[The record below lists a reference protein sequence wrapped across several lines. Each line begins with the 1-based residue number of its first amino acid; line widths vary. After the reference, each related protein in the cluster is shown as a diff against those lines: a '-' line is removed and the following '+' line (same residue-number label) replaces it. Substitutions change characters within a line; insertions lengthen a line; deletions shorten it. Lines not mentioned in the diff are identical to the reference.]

1 MAKLGQLL
9 VARGWIT
16 VQQLTRALQNQSIV
30 GGRLGTCLVEI
41 DALTE
46 DLLLKGLSEQ
56 LGVPAASIDD
66 LRKIPEEV
74 VSLLPD
80 KLARRCRA
88 VPFRLEGS
96 RLDLAM
102 LEPRNLACQDEI
114 AFATGKRVK
123 IHVSHELRILE
134 ALDVYYKEESPS
146 RFSLLA
152 ERLNRA
158 RYFWEKNKE
167 EESAESAST
176 LAAPLT
182 DLFGSQSL
190 KLKPPPLLPEPPRLV
205 RPPVIPRPVPA
216 SAAPAPAPV
225 ASVPAPAAAAAAA
238 PRPAAAARPMTIPLT
253 EAERAALGPQ
263 AEPVRPPAPAPAP
276 APAPVPVRP
285 VAPAPA
291 PAPPPAAPRPEP
303 LPDLDTFEQVEAA
316 FAAPQDRERVGQIIL
331 AFLAK
336 NYRRAALFQVA
347 RDKVTPWM
355 AQGDLDLTQFEK
367 FSTGFD
373 QPSVFLN
380 LRQGTA
386 FYVGPMPPMP
396 VHRQL
401 AAAWDGELP
410 RDCVALPVRVKDRMV
425 AVIYADGAK
434 KGLSGIDLPQ
444 LQRLAAATADALQRC
459 ILHKKKSEAGA

>member
-56 LGVPAASIDD
+56 LGVPAASVDD

-74 VSLLPD
+74 VALLPD

-96 RLDLAM
+96 RLDLAL

-123 IHVSHELRILE
+123 IHIAHETRILE
-134 ALDVYYKEESPS
+134 ALERYYREESPS
-146 RFSLLA
+146 RFSLLV

-158 RYFWEKNKE
+158 RFFWEKKE
-167 EESAESAST
+167 EEAVESAST

-182 DLFGSQSL
+182 DLFGNRPQ
-190 KLKPPPLLPEPPRLV
+190 KMQPPPLLPEPPHIV
-205 RPPVIPRPVPA
+205 RP
-216 SAAPAPAPV
+216 S
-225 ASVPAPAAAAAAA
+225 
-238 PRPAAAARPMTIPLT
+238 AAARPLTIPLT
-253 EAERAALGPQ
+253 EEERAALVPKV
-263 AEPVRPPAPAPAP
+263 EPAPAPAP
-276 APAPVPVRP
+276 APAPIPAPVLASSA
-285 VAPAPA
+285 APA
-291 PAPPPAAPRPEP
+291 RPER
-303 LPDLDTFEQVEAA
+303 LPDLFTFEQVEKALEA
-316 FAAPQDRERVGQIIL
+316 TQDREHVGRIVL
-331 AFLAK
+331 SFLSLHH
-336 NYRRAALFQVA
+336 RRAALFQVA
-347 RDKVTPWM
+347 RDKVVAWM
-355 AQGDLDLTQFEK
+355 AQGDLDLSRFE
-367 FSTGFD
+367 SYSVSFD

-380 LRQGTA
+380 LRQGTT

-396 VHRQL
+396 AHRQL
-401 AAAWDGELP
+401 ASSWGGELP
-410 RDCVALPVRVKDRMV
+410 RDCVLLPVRMKDRLV
-425 AVIYADGAK
+425 SVIYADGAE
-434 KGLSGIDLPQ
+434 KGLSGIDLTQ
-444 LQRLAAATADALQRC
+444 LQRLASSTAAALQRC
-459 ILHKKKSEAGA
+459 ILHKKKGEAGA

>member
-56 LGVPAASIDD
+56 LGVPAATVDD

-74 VSLLPD
+74 LSLLSD

-88 VPFRLEGS
+88 VPFRVEGS

-102 LEPRNLACQDEI
+102 LDARNLACQDEI

-123 IHVSHELRILE
+123 IHVAHELRILE
-134 ALDVYYKEESPS
+134 ALERYYREESPS
-146 RFSLLA
+146 RLSLLV

-158 RYFWEKNKE
+158 RYFWEKKE
-167 EESAESAST
+167 GEPAESAAT
-176 LAAPLT
+176 LAAPFN
-182 DLFGSQSL
+182 DLFGSRAPKMQ
-190 KLKPPPLLPEPPRLV
+190 PPPPLPEPPRIV
-205 RPPVIPRPVPA
+205 RPPAVA
-216 SAAPAPAPV
+216 SAAPAV
-225 ASVPAPAAAAAAA
+225 SAA
-238 PRPAAAARPMTIPLT
+238 PRSGPATRPLTIPLT
-253 EAERAALGPQ
+253 EEERAALGPK
-263 AEPVRPPAPAPAP
+263 AEPAAVPAPA
-276 APAPVPVRP
+276 
-285 VAPAPA
+285 
-291 PAPPPAAPRPEP
+291 RPEP
-303 LPDLDTFEQVEAA
+303 LPDLSSFEEVEKA
-316 FAAPQDRERVGQIIL
+316 FAAAQDRERVGQIVL
-331 AFLAK
+331 SFLGH
-336 NYRRAALFQVA
+336 NHRRAALFQVA
-347 RDKVTPWM
+347 RDKVIAWM
-355 AQGDLDLTQFEK
+355 AQGDLDLSRFETY
-367 FSTGFD
+367 SVSFD

-396 VHRQL
+396 AHRQL
-401 AAAWDGELP
+401 ASSWGGELP
-410 RDCVALPVRVKDRMV
+410 RDCVVLPVRMKDRLV
-425 AVIYADGAK
+425 SVIYADGAT

-444 LQRLAAATADALQRC
+444 MQRLASSTADALQRC
-459 ILHKKKSEAGA
+459 ILHKKKGEAGA